1 MLSSMTLAEIQAKY
15 SGIHTPEE
23 IEQFHQNMTTSK
35 KWKIVKNEWTWDGLN
50 HVQLRG
56 RALQYHP
63 SLDMVELYK
72 EHPYKTALRLVYK
85 EEHLEDSGD
94 EESVADSDL
103 EEDDDDE
110 ADYDNQIKE
119 AAKQYNELKKRM
131 AGPSDA
137 PAPKKSKKAVAVDA
151 DGNPVAKKP
160 VGRPNEKGSIWDQF
174 INMNRTKG
182 PQMTPMK
189 YVTYCQNTV
198 DDDGNK
204 RDPTK
209 PVMFKKISN
218 LAPYWM
224 QIEYSSVNNSMSW
237 QPLPE
242 DHGLTKDEGE
252 GELWY

>member
-15 SGIHTPEE
+15 SGIHTPED
-23 IEQFHQNMTTSK
+23 IEQFHQNMTNSK

-50 HVQLRG
+50 QAQLRG

-63 SLDMVELYK
+63 SLDVLELYQ

-94 EESVADSDL
+94 EESVAGSDL
-103 EEDDDDE
+103 EDDDDDE
-110 ADYDNQIKE
+110 ADYDDRIKE

-131 AGPSDA
+131 APPSAA
-137 PAPKKSKKAVAVDA
+137 PAPKKSKKAAAVDA
-151 DGNPVAKKP
+151 DGNPVPKKP
-160 VGRPNEKGSIWDQF
+160 VGRPNEKGSIWEQF

-237 QPLPE
+237 QLLPE
-242 DHGLTKDEGE
+242 DHGFTPDEGE